1 VAVHLNQTLVIHQTG
16 NFLTWHR
23 YYIHVY
29 EQKLQQCGYNGK
41 RALPK
46 SRVNPV
52 ANSSAGVLPYWEWGY
67 DVNSLKDSP
76 VFDGSDT
83 SLGSDGAAIPH
94 QGIQLTFPGVTTVLP
109 LPPGTGGGCV
119 HTGPFKDMV
128 VHLGPVGLPQY
139 GSTNSTSAV
148 DPNQDNPRCLK
159 RDLNP
164 GIAKQYTT
172 FRNTTEL
179 ILQKTN
185 IKDFQGEFTGDPRT
199 SASNLLGVHGGGHF
213 SIGGDPGSDPF
224 ISPGDPAF
232 YLHHAQV
239 DRVYWIWQNLDF
251 AARQN
256 VWGTTFFMDLVP
268 SPNTTVND
276 LIDIKPLTPTT
287 RPIKDLMDTVGGSPF
302 CYVYI

>member
-1 VAVHLNQTLVIHQTG
+1 MSWLTCAAPQG

-41 RALPK
+41 RSFPK
-46 SRVNPV
+46 SRVNQV
-52 ANSSAGVLPYWEWGY
+52 ANSSTGVLPYWEWGY

-83 SLGSDGAAIPH
+83 SMGSDGAAIPH
-94 QGIQLTFPGVTTVLP
+94 QGIQLTFPNNPIPLA

-119 HTGPFKDMV
+119 HTGPFKDLV
-128 VHLGPVGLPQY
+128 VRLGPVGLPQY
-139 GSTNSTSAV
+139 GSANSTSVV
-148 DPNQDNPRCLK
+148 DPNQDNPRCLR

-164 GIAKQYTT
+164 GVAKRYTT

-185 IKDFQGEFTGDPRT
+185 IKDFAGELGGDPRT
-199 SASNLLGVHGGGHF
+199 GTTNLLGVHGGGHF
-213 SIGGDPGSDPF
+213 SMGGDPGSDAF

-251 AARQN
+251 AARQG
-256 VWGTTFFMDLVP
+256 VWGTTFFMDLFP

-287 RPIKDLMDTVGGSPF
+287 RPIKDLMDTVGGTPF

>member
-1 VAVHLNQTLVIHQTG
+1 LRLGYRLTCVPQG

-46 SRVNPV
+46 SRINQV

-67 DVNSLKDSP
+67 DVNSPKDSP

-139 GSTNSTSAV
+139 GSTNSTSAA

-164 GIAKQYTT
+164 GVAKRYTT

-185 IKDFQGEFTGDPRT
+185 IKSFQGEFTGDTRT
-199 SASNLLGVHGGGHF
+199 GTSNLLGVHGGGHF
-213 SIGGDPGSDPF
+213 SMGGDPGSDPF

-287 RPIKDLMDTVGGSPF
+287 RPIKELMDTVGGSPF